1 MREPRQK
8 GEVTG
13 LSLRWNHSLKA
24 PGTVGV
30 GTAIQE
36 SAIFMSRKK
45 LCHLYRSVCILTQFQ
60 GIVYR
65 SSQIFMKVR
74 WLLVAVLRCG
84 FFLRTRASSEV
95 NHWKWMQYWTGT
107 AGTNRSLQNRHKWG
121 KQNQAE
127 TMTVSCI
134 SSQVKVITRHRYT
147 EILWLR

>member
-13 LSLRWNHSLKA
+13 LSLRWNHSHKA

-36 SAIFMSRKK
+36 FAIFMSRKK
-45 LCHLYRSVCILTQFQ
+45 LCHLYRSVCILIQFQ

-65 SSQIFMKVR
+65 SFQIFMKVR
-74 WLLVAVLRCG
+74 WLLVAVLGCS

-95 NHWKWMQYWTGT
+95 NHWKWMQYWTDT
-107 AGTNRSLQNRHKWG
+107 PGTNRSLQNRHQWG

-127 TMTVSCI
+127 TMTVSYI
-134 SSQVKVITRHRYT
+134 SPQVKVITRHSYID
-147 EILWLR
+147 ILWLR